1 MIDENKRNQH
11 NDETLLKF
19 EQFLKTKTKIDQNL
33 LKLIFDE
40 RVMESFKNFGGTND
54 EQPSELPN
62 TEVIGRNI
70 GMGQWATNLRFN
82 QKVLSAILI

>member
-11 NDETLLKF
+11 NDETLFKF

-54 EQPSELPN
+54 EQQSELPN

-70 GMGQWATNLRFN
+70 GMGQWAIN
-82 QKVLSAILI
+82 SI

>member
-11 NDETLLKF
+11 NDETLFKF

-40 RVMESFKNFGGTND
+40 RVMESFKNSGGTND
-54 EQPSELPN
+54 EQQSELPN
-62 TEVIGRNI
+62 TEVIGRDI
-70 GMGQWATNLRFN
+70 GMGQWAINLRFIH
-82 QKVLSAILI
+82 KI